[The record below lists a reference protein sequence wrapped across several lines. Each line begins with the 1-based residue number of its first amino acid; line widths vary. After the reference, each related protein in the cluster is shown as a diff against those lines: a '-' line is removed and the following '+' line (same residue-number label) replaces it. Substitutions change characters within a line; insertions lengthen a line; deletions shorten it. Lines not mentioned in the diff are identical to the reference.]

1 MTVGGLSLLA
11 GLMPATQDA
20 SGATGATPDGA
31 DAFAAMMADLGKPSI
46 MAGSPPPDDGK
57 DAHALHDKS
66 DDDAQAGD
74 DKGSNKTEG
83 DDDAALM
90 AMLGVPVPL
99 APPAPPSVTPPVET
113 AAKDGGSAKGKD
125 VPLAAVTTAPAVPA
139 DATPAPAP
147 AADPAPPADPH
158 LVLAALEQRTGKTGS
173 TRLPLPERTAKPQAE
188 QATPATTTDKSV
200 PAAIAAP
207 PVTPTVDAMQASQQA
222 PSAQPPVTPA
232 PEPLPATAALL
243 AARIATAKPAA
254 PAQPVEPAAPA
265 PKSAKEEKRSA
276 DATDPD
282 IDPKAAPAPAGA
294 HVTAAPKSATVA
306 PADNAG
312 QTLAAGTADRQLDLA
327 RQGAW
332 LDGLARDIAS
342 TGASTGTVR
351 FQVSPQHLGTVQV
364 EMKRGDDGSAVTLT
378 ATSEASRVALA
389 DARPQLIADA
399 RAHGIHIANAQVD
412 VGTGDT
418 GSNRDSQPQS
428 SSHQHDSRGQA
439 MAGNGGF
446 SGGTGSGGSAGNRS
460 QTRSQPLPEY
470 QSGPTRT
477 VRGGTTGQAAA
488 PKPTPADARYA

>member
-1 MTVGGLSLLA
+1 MTVSGLSLLA

-20 SGATGATPDGA
+20 SGATGTTPDGA
-31 DAFAAMMADLGKPSI
+31 DAFAAMMADLGKPAI
-46 MAGSPPPDDGK
+46 AAGALPADDGK
-57 DAHALHDKS
+57 DTRTLHDKG

-74 DKGSNKTEG
+74 EKGSNKTQD

-90 AMLGVPVPL
+90 AMLGVPMPL
-99 APPAPPSVTPPVET
+99 VPPAPPSATPPVET
-113 AAKDGGSAKGKD
+113 AVKDGAPAKGKD
-125 VPLAAVTTAPAVPA
+125 VPLATTTPAVPA
-139 DATPAPAP
+139 DATPAATP
-147 AADPAPPADPH
+147 AADPAPPVDPH
-158 LVLAALEQRTGKTGS
+158 LVLAALEKQTSADGS
-173 TRLPLPERTAKPQAE
+173 AKRPLPDRNAQPQAAQDAPVTMADKAAPAPVAAKPVAAPVTRTAD
-188 QATPATTTDKSV
+188 ATQV
-200 PAAIAAP
+200 
-207 PVTPTVDAMQASQQA
+207 SQPA
-222 PSAQPPVTPA
+222 PSTQPPATPA

-243 AARIATAKPAA
+243 AARVATVKPAA
-254 PAQPVEPAAPA
+254 PTPAPAAPA
-265 PKSAKEEKRSA
+265 RKAAKEDD
-276 DATDPD
+276 DAIDPD
-282 IDPKAAPAPAGA
+282 LDPKAAPAPAGA
-294 HVTAAPKSATVA
+294 HVAAAPKSATVT

-312 QTLAAGTADRQLDLA
+312 QVLAAGTADRQLDLA
-327 RQGAW
+327 KQGAW

-342 TGASTGTVR
+342 TGASTSTVR
-351 FQVSPQHLGTVQV
+351 FQVSPEHLGTVQV

-389 DARPQLIADA
+389 DARPQLIAEA

-428 SSHQHDSRGQA
+428 SSHQHDSRNQA

-477 VRGGTTGQAAA
+477 VRGGTTGQAPA